1 MVAVNGLAMR
11 GSFSPTTQYRV
22 GVMRQRFQER
32 VVRDAHQ
39 RVTPRPAMTPR
50 SRTTEV
56 FGTYQCQLCSINN
69 YFSVISQQG
78 ARVNRL
84 FRSGGL
90 AIMDSYSQYV
100 RGSPCEELPLVSVA
114 AIIPKISACRS
125 INNRSIHVL
134 WRLRR

>member
-50 SRTTEV
+50 SRTTDRLWYKRPVASFQQRCQV
-56 FGTYQCQLCSINN
+56 FAKSSRYGLGTAS
-69 YFSVISQQG
+69 FPG
-78 ARVNRL
+78 RL
-84 FRSGGL
+84 
-90 AIMDSYSQYV
+90 
-100 RGSPCEELPLVSVA
+100 
-114 AIIPKISACRS
+114 
-125 INNRSIHVL
+125 
-134 WRLRR
+134 

>member
-90 AIMDSYSQYV
+90 AIMDSYSQL
-100 RGSPCEELPLVSVA
+100 E
-114 AIIPKISACRS
+114 
-125 INNRSIHVL
+125 HVQAQAGGKAED
-134 WRLRR
+134 